1 MKIKT
6 VYKRAAFAKGFDEE
20 VNQLLKEGW
29 ILVGRWI
36 TDPRVPDFVPML
48 YAELKMLDEED
59 HEEEDLPL
67 SPVEGG
73 CRVLLEPDTA
83 YMVEIKRGTLTIDDF
98 VNYVIPLGI
107 LMAEKYQSKIDAA
120 ISELW
125 QAEGLDLQEETNEN
139 D

>member
-6 VYKRAAFAKGFDEE
+6 VYKRDEFAESFDEK

-29 ILVGRWI
+29 ILEGRWL
-36 TDPRVPDFVPML
+36 TDPRVSNRVPMF
-48 YAELKMLDEED
+48 YAELKMLDKED
-59 HEEEDLPL
+59 LEEEYLPG
-67 SPVEGG
+67 SPDEGG

-83 YMVEIKRGTLTIDDF
+83 YMVDIKRGTSTIDDF